1 VGSKAG
7 SGSGSGETT
16 YSRRPPPFF
25 RRSPG
30 LPWLI
35 CLVVIPLLIAAIG
48 YVAFDRPW
56 SANGPSRALPTPA
69 PSSTS
74 AAPKIGLATF
84 LISRSG
90 NSITLNGAFPDESAK
105 AALIK
110 ALKGAVPA
118 DINIVDQTHIDPNI
132 KALDF
137 SNAAPVFK
145 DSASIADFNLAV
157 DGDTVTLS
165 GTATSQDQK
174 NVVAHL
180 VEPQCR

>member
-1 VGSKAG
+1 MGSKAG

-90 NSITLNGAFPDESAK
+90 NSITLNGGAIHYDTSL
-105 AALIK
+105 AAEGTTSL
-110 ALKGAVPA
+110 G
-118 DINIVDQTHIDPNI
+118 
-132 KALDF
+132 
-137 SNAAPVFK
+137 SGYE
-145 DSASIADFNLAV
+145 LA
-157 DGDTVTLS
+157 
-165 GTATSQDQK
+165 Q
-174 NVVAHL
+174 
-180 VEPQCR
+180 